1 MMQNIK
7 FWSHK
12 LFKTH
17 PKATMSY
24 REIAQLYDISV
35 QSARNYIRRDLKF
48 GMIFK
53 EPSPSKKNCY
63 YLTPTGYSH
72 LHKDLMTPP
81 APK

>member
-1 MMQNIK
+1 MQNIK

-12 LFKTH
+12 LFKNH
-17 PKATMSY
+17 PKAIISY

-35 QSARNYIRRDLKF
+35 RSARNYIRRDLKI

-53 EPSPSKKNCY
+53 EPSLSKKNCY
-63 YLTPTGYSH
+63 YLTAIGYGY

-81 APK
+81 APQ